1 MFNVG
6 FIEEIIF
13 RGFLFKMM
21 AKDNVKSAVIVR
33 GTKVSDMNTD
43 TIIEM
48 GLNI

>member
-1 MFNVG
+1 MFNR
-6 FIEEIIF
+6 F
-13 RGFLFKMM
+13 RCVSIKKS
-21 AKDNVKSAVIVR
+21 KDKSAVIVR